1 MINTQIGDINVY
13 CFESELRLNGIYH
26 FMSRG
31 LLDIDKMAI
40 LNRKLMDVTTVRN
53 NNVVRQSS
61 LKSHP
66 F

>member
-40 LNRKLMDVTTVRN
+40 LNRKLMNVRIEFGCL
-53 NNVVRQSS
+53 S
-61 LKSHP
+61 
-66 F
+66 